1 MADGDTRGD
10 GCDEYSASVRNS
22 LSFLEFLFFFQN
34 IKKKNSHAVFPH
46 RNSSFFLFFSFL
58 SYIHVTFGIPRRSA
72 FTSQENVSPSWASI
86 TFAFFNPSSP
96 TAFLPKWPPKTA
108 PSPPPRAPPRA
119 APKAA
124 FATSPAPIFPIGFLV
139 IAIVWAPASI
149 GITYACFAALNFCGS
164 CHLYTDRKTPV
175 ALRRRG
181 LLRLSTNIFRYN
193 YILFPAVLS
202 SISLRSISV
211 GLSPYK
217 FSD

>member
-1 MADGDTRGD
+1 MQYFCTGI
-10 GCDEYSASVRNS
+10 
-22 LSFLEFLFFFQN
+22 LL
-34 IKKKNSHAVFPH
+34 
-46 RNSSFFLFFSFL
+46 FFLFSSFL
-58 SYIHVTFGIPRRSA
+58 SYIHVTFGIP
-72 FTSQENVSPSWASI
+72 
-86 TFAFFNPSSP
+86 
-96 TAFLPKWPPKTA
+96 
-108 PSPPPRAPPRA
+108 PRT

-149 GITYACFAALNFCGS
+149 GITYGCFAALNFCGS
-164 CHLYTDRKTPV
+164 CHLYTDRKTPA

-181 LLRLSTNIFRYN
+181 LLRLSTSIFRYN

>member
-1 MADGDTRGD
+1 MYRIGEFSYLYKLTIKTLRYY
-10 GCDEYSASVRNS
+10 DEIDLFKPSYKEPYTGYRYYSEDQKE
-22 LSFLEFLFFFQN
+22 EFPCSISAQEFFF
-34 IKKKNSHAVFPH
+34 
-46 RNSSFFLFFSFL
+46 FLIFL

-108 PSPPPRAPPRA
+108 PSPPPRA

-149 GITYACFAALNFCGS
+149 GITYGCFAALNFCGS
-164 CHLYTDRKTPV
+164 
-175 ALRRRG
+175 
-181 LLRLSTNIFRYN
+181 
-193 YILFPAVLS
+193 
-202 SISLRSISV
+202 
-211 GLSPYK
+211 
-217 FSD
+217 